1 MINPQLRDFFRQKGI
16 SIEALDTVRPS
27 HSHPAPCVSP
37 PTGGLTTLVSLLVVE
52 RGGDVEHPQ
61 PRGPSR
67 GCCAHAL

>member
-37 PTGGLTTLVSLLVVE
+37 PTGGRLV
-52 RGGDVEHPQ
+52 G
-61 PRGPSR
+61 
-67 GCCAHAL
+67 